1 MANPAGVGA
10 MSVPLI
16 DLGAQLEQVRGPV
29 EAAIRRVVES
39 QQFVLGAEVEA
50 FERRLAERT
59 GTAHAIGCASG
70 TDALLLVLQALGI
83 GAGHEVAVPDFS
95 FFATAG
101 AVAQAGAR
109 PVFLDIEPRTFNLD
123 PARLEKAASPALRC
137 VITAHMFG
145 CPAAIERIRPW
156 CETHGVALVEDA
168 AQALG
173 ATHQGRPAG
182 SLGRA
187 ACFSFFPTKNLGAYG
202 DAGGITTDDPA
213 LAARLRALRQHGRT
227 GEYEHQ
233 FIGLNS
239 RLDALQAAIL
249 SAKLDFL
256 DDWNQRR
263 RRNAE
268 RYAALFARLGLG
280 ESGSGLVMP
289 PAGTDSIFH
298 QYVVRI
304 EKGRDGLR
312 RFLTGRG
319 IGCAVYYPLP
329 LHRQPALAQRGRI
342 AGTLEESERACRE
355 VLALPIYPELTAVQQ
370 EAVVG
375 AVASG
380 LERSEV

>member
-1 MANPAGVGA
+1 MR
-10 MSVPLI
+10 VPLI

-39 QQFVLGAEVEA
+39 QQFVLGGEVEA

-59 GTAHAIGCASG
+59 GAAHAIGCASG
-70 TDALLLVLQALGI
+70 TDALLLVLQALEI

-109 PVFLDIEPRTFNLD
+109 PVFVDIEPRTFNLD
-123 PARLEKAASPALRC
+123 PARLEQAASPSLRC
-137 VITAHMFG
+137 VIAAHMFG
-145 CPAAIERIRPW
+145 CPAAIEKIRPW
-156 CETHGVALVEDA
+156 CEAHGVALVEDA

-202 DAGGITTDDPA
+202 DAGAITTDDPA

-249 SAKLDFL
+249 AAKLDFL
-256 DDWNQRR
+256 DDWNRRR

-268 RYAALFARLGLG
+268 RYASLFARLGLG
-280 ESGSGLVMP
+280 EPGSGLITP
-289 PAGTDSIFH
+289 PAGPESIFH

-312 RFLTGRG
+312 RFLSERG

-329 LHRQPALAQRGRI
+329 LHLQPALAQRGRI
-342 AGTLEESERACRE
+342 AGTLAESERACRE
-355 VLALPIYPELTAVQQ
+355 VLALPIFPELTAVQQ
-370 EAVVG
+370 EAVAE
-375 AVASG
+375 AVAGG